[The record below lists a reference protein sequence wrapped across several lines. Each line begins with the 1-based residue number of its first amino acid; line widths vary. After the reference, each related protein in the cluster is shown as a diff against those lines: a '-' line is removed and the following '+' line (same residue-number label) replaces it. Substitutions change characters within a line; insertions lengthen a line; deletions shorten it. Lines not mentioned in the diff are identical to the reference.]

1 VSKSRY
7 TFYMNKPSRDKKEE
21 TTEESAK
28 RIKKQ
33 ADKQQH
39 LLNKAI
45 TESSLGWSAS
55 SLGL

>member
-1 VSKSRY
+1 
-7 TFYMNKPSRDKKEE
+7 MNKPSRDKKKE
-21 TTEESAK
+21 TTEESAN

-33 ADKQQH
+33 ADLEQQH

>member
-1 VSKSRY
+1 MAKAGTSKPNRA
-7 TFYMNKPSRDKKEE
+7 KKEE